1 MLSKPKGWLSWEG
14 SCPLSSTAWC
24 CCTSRSS
31 RGPSCQQAAP
41 AARLAPYCSVAD
53 RRMVWH
59 SATLI
64 LRPIGTASRVKYGI
78 LFDDIKIMVSLSY
91 VLLSCIVVDSIRSC
105 FMTLIMQSKDS
116 FLFLASWS
124 SLNLCTWPGLLG
136 PRPGLRP
143 ARIIRLINHVNI
155 IFPT

>member
-1 MLSKPKGWLSWEG
+1 M
-14 SCPLSSTAWC
+14 STG
-24 CCTSRSS
+24 R
-31 RGPSCQQAAP
+31 AAHT

-78 LFDDIKIMVSLSY
+78 LLDDIKIMVSLSY

-124 SLNLCTWPGLLG
+124 SHNVHGLAYLG
-136 PRPGLRP
+136 LGL
-143 ARIIRLINHVNI
+143 V
-155 IFPT
+155 

>member
-1 MLSKPKGWLSWEG
+1 M
-14 SCPLSSTAWC
+14 STG
-24 CCTSRSS
+24 R
-31 RGPSCQQAAP
+31 AAHT

-78 LFDDIKIMVSLSY
+78 LLDDIKIMVSLI

-124 SLNLCTWPGLLG
+124 SPNLCTWPGLLG
-136 PRPGLRP
+136 PRPGQRELKQMEP
-143 ARIIRLINHVNI
+143 ILNFQV
-155 IFPT
+155 PTEGLELVILLHTQTKL